1 MQEFVL
7 HQCPEA
13 RVPFCGCT
21 TARVVVRYA
30 HLGEDD
36 CVAGYYLLFPYEE
49 GDKKIPSAALPLKKM
64 TITESVIIV
73 APKRN
78 R

>member
-1 MQEFVL
+1 M
-7 HQCPEA
+7 
-13 RVPFCGCT
+13 CGCT
-21 TARVVVRYA
+21 PAWVVVRYA

-36 CVAGYYLLFPYEE
+36 CIAGNYSPFPYEE
-49 GDKKIPSAALPLKKM
+49 DDKKIPSAAFPLKKM

-73 APKRN
+73 APRRN